1 MPLDWNLAYVN
12 DDCPW
17 DKGEAAPPLRS
28 YLAHS
33 PVLGKVLVPGC
44 GLGHDVRLL
53 AHAGATVT
61 GLDCA
66 PKAIERAQCAGF
78 HERIQYKIGDF
89 LRSHSIPKEAYDW
102 VFEHTC
108 LCALDP
114 SQRHNYVNSLC
125 RALKPEAHYLAIFY
139 IKVENYDGSGPPHP
153 ISRQEIEVLFKDYF
167 DILDAKIPTE
177 SYACRPYGTEL
188 LMCMQKRLAY

>member
-1 MPLDWNLAYVN
+1 MALDWNQAYVD

-28 YLAHS
+28 YLAHNQ
-33 PVLGKVLVPGC
+33 VRGKVLVPGC

-53 AHAGATVT
+53 ADAGATVT

-66 PKAIERAQCAGF
+66 PKAIERAQCVSE
-78 HERIQYKIGDF
+78 HERIQYKMGDF
-89 LRSHSIPKEAYDW
+89 LSPHSIPKESYDW

-108 LCALDP
+108 LCALEP
-114 SQRHNYVNSLC
+114 KQRQNYVNALC
-125 RALKPEAHYLAIFY
+125 RALKPGAYYLAIFY
-139 IKVENYDGSGPPHP
+139 IRVENYDGFGPPHP
-153 ISRQEIEVLFKDYF
+153 ITRLEIEALFKNRF

-188 LMCMQKRLAY
+188 LMRMQKRLGY